1 MGRVRVFIPL
11 RRKRRARNR
20 VEAGEEVQGL
30 RGRVGGVAGDVPA
43 GDSRRRYRRE
53 DMRVDVRVV
62 HTGEDAAAGRVGDE
76 GAIRSKLQRRERR
89 ARGVRVDPRGRGDL
103 GSRGGNEAR
112 HVAGPRGGGVARAPP
127 RPQPRRDPHRAH
139 VFEGLHPPDVALR
152 RGGPRRPARRAPRRG
167 RRAVDIASVDVAG
180 PRRRDSLVGRLGT
193 PVAFARVRQTAVRHV
208 RRRRRRRRA
217 RRVERRGALETDG
230 RSTRLRAYV
239 RDVLRAARG
248 PG

>member
-20 VEAGEEVQGL
+20 VEAGEEVQGV

-43 GDSRRRYRRE
+43 RRRRRRYRRQGV
-53 DMRVDVRVV
+53 RVDVRVV
-62 HTGEDAAAGRVGDE
+62 QPGEDAAAGRVGDE
-76 GAIRSKLQRRERR
+76 GAFRSKLRGRERR

-127 RPQPRRDPHRAH
+127 RRRPRRDPHRAH
-139 VFEGLHPPDVALR
+139 LVEGLHPPDVALR
-152 RGGPRRPARRAPRRG
+152 RGGPRPPARRAARRG
-167 RRAVDIASVDVAG
+167 WRAIDIASVDVAG
-180 PRRRDSLVGRLGT
+180 SRRRDSLVGRLGS
-193 PVAFARVRQTAVRHV
+193 PVAGARVRQTAVRHV

-217 RRVERRGALETDG
+217 RRVERRGGLETDG
-230 RSTRLRAYV
+230 RSTRRGADV